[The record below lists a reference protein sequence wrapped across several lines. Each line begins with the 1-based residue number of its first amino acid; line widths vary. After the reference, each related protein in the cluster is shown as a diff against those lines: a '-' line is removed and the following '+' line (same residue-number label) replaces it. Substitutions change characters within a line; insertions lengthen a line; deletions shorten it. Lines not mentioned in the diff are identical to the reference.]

1 MPPTCSVRARAVE
14 PFARSVG
21 VYPAGGVAPAGPRA
35 STARI
40 VDATA
45 TTTVPPKTDRRLIA
59 RIIAVSPFRTF
70 AEATPHVCRSDR
82 ITLGRAWTVRDDPR
96 GSRISGDRDD
106 CRISPHGDPLSS
118 RAASSATLTLPC

>member
-1 MPPTCSVRARAVE
+1 MSTGPSAWNFMPPTCSVRARAVE

-59 RIIAVSPFRTF
+59 RIIAVSPFSTF
-70 AEATPHVCRSDR
+70 AEATGSHSAVP
-82 ITLGRAWTVRDDPR
+82 GKVRDDPR
-96 GSRISGDRDD
+96 GSRISGDRD
-106 CRISPHGDPLSS
+106 
-118 RAASSATLTLPC
+118 